1 MAGRRAHLVR
11 YSGTTGDAF
20 VAPTGPGCRRFANIR
35 GWSSN
40 HLRTGR
46 GLAVRPDTKQG
57 FHFGTNFL
65 LAPAVGYE
73 PGALLQFQQTL
84 AQTSAVVFDQTQR
97 TPTGMAFVRQGPP
110 LQVTVGLVGPGIG
123 QLLIA
128 APQPSRPLISFIED
142 AEMIVQAYRRV
153 WPGPIQIVRRDCTLR
168 YLYAVREGHAM
179 QYLWE
184 RRLHQTEDAL
194 SSLGRPVL
202 GGGLRLVMPPRP
214 HVPDDAGV
222 EVKIESFLSDSRQ
235 LFLESQFVWETPAAP
250 GAEPDPRP
258 LIEAVDTF
266 IDGPLTQ
273 FAAGDP
279 RVPGGD

>member
-1 MAGRRAHLVR
+1 M
-11 YSGTTGDAF
+11 
-20 VAPTGPGCRRFANIR
+20 
-35 GWSSN
+35 
-40 HLRTGR
+40 
-46 GLAVRPDTKQG
+46 RPDTKQG

-110 LQVTVGLVGPGIG
+110 LQVTVGLVGPGLG

-235 LFLESQFVWETPAAP
+235 LFLEGQFVWETPPTP
-250 GAEPDPRP
+250 GTEPDPRP
-258 LIEAVDTF
+258 LIEAVDNF

>member
-1 MAGRRAHLVR
+1 MAGRGPRAVS
-11 YSGTTGDAF
+11 YSDT
-20 VAPTGPGCRRFANIR
+20 
-35 GWSSN
+35 
-40 HLRTGR
+40 HLRNER
-46 GLAVRPDTKQG
+46 GPALRPDTKQG

-65 LAPAVGYE
+65 LAPAGGYE

-84 AQTSAVVFDQTQR
+84 TQTSTVVFDQTQR

-110 LQVTVGLVGPGIG
+110 LHVTLGLVGPGIG

-128 APQPSRPLISFIED
+128 APQPNRPLVSFIED
-142 AEMIVQAYRRV
+142 AEVIVQAYRRV

-202 GGGLRLVMPPRP
+202 GGGLRLVMPPRA

-258 LIEAVDTF
+258 LIEAVDLF

-279 RVPGGD
+279 GGLAGD

>member
-1 MAGRRAHLVR
+1 MRRPCRGAGLLRCAVVERLWYV
-11 YSGTTGDAF
+11 TGGWLLSA
-20 VAPTGPGCRRFANIR
+20 GPD
-35 GWSSN
+35 SDE
-40 HLRTGR
+40 GR
-46 GLAVRPDTKQG
+46 AVRPDTKQG

-65 LAPAVGYE
+65 FAPAPGYE

-84 AQTSAVVFDQTQR
+84 GQSSTVVFDQTQR
-97 TPTGMAFVRQGPP
+97 TPTGMVFVRQGPP
-110 LQVTVGLVGPGIG
+110 LHVTVGLVGPGIG

-128 APQPSRPLISFIED
+128 APQPNRPLMSFIED
-142 AEMIVQAYRRV
+142 AEIVVSAYRRV
-153 WPGPIQIVRRDCTLR
+153 WPGPIQVVRRDCTLR

-179 QYLWE
+179 QFLWE

-194 SSLGRPVL
+194 SALGRPVL
-202 GGGLRLVMPPRP
+202 GGGLRLVMPPR
-214 HVPDDAGV
+214 HDVADDAGV

-235 LFLESQFVWETPAAP
+235 LFLDCQFIWETPAAP

-273 FAAGDP
+273 FAAGE
-279 RVPGGD
+279 G